1 MKVSRVPYGT
11 QGALVTFFF
20 NAISQFFL
28 KNRLNIFCLLSH
40 GTYDNRSSPVLYF
53 PAVQSVI
60 VSGLL
65 PMAVFD

>member
-28 KNRLNIFCLLSH
+28 KK
-40 GTYDNRSSPVLYF
+40 
-53 PAVQSVI
+53 
-60 VSGLL
+60 
-65 PMAVFD
+65 